1 MKKISGAPSSFF
13 TKAPTPTPVSSMIPE
28 KDLMP
33 KEIVQIDAAK
43 TPSGLAIIDSV
54 SRKESTND
62 DMEVDD
68 VVVKKRG
75 PLLTFFSYFTYLLT
89 HSLTIRPRVT
99 R

>member
-1 MKKISGAPSSFF
+1 
-13 TKAPTPTPVSSMIPE
+13 
-28 KDLMP
+28 MP

-75 PLLTFFSYFTYLLT
+75 PLLTFFSYLLT
-89 HSLTIRPRVT
+89 YSLTHYQAACYSMMMMSLAQSRIAL
-99 R
+99 